1 MIADVLLRNQQY
13 MTVDERG
20 KEIARE
26 FESRLGTLVDFSDT
40 FLTKVSHPLKH

>member
-1 MIADVLLRNQQY
+1 